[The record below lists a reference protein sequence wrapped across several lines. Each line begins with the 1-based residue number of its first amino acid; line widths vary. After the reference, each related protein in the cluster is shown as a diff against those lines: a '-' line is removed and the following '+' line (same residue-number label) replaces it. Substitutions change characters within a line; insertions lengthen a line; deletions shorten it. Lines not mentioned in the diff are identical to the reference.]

1 MINMQSV
8 NVDFEMRFTCEAY
21 LIAAETPA
29 EAIKRGSYQVITTS
43 LLRVRTY
50 ELEDG
55 ERVST
60 GEWLE
65 VT

>member
-1 MINMQSV
+1 MKTCNPSMSILRCDLPAKPTQSPLK
-8 NVDFEMRFTCEAY
+8 R
-21 LIAAETPA
+21 PQ
-29 EAIKRGSYQVITTS
+29 AIKRGSYQVITTS